1 MLSVSIDASVLAAP
15 SLCAPKEEIYS
26 YVDTL
31 LDWGR
36 LLEEDWISVCL
47 TERCSEVLV
56 EEGLFPLR
64 PALAEVFAINGI
76 MEFDANTVAKA
87 AERLL
92 SLTPSFESMFRL
104 RDVLYDSLETDP
116 AIASL
121 TMGQSMEAELGR
133 CVVIIAMLRRC
144 CFRSV
149 YNHSLVLRRSPQ
161 SGQILVRTVIHDVD
175 HDREDLTNIPVH
187 PDQLEGSVP
196 TCGDFRGCIVSTD
209 EALLWRSSDDETGKR
224 LAIRCALVR
233 SRLERGEDPE
243 WDSTPTFRF
252 GKEFLEREARICRD
266 NSDELVRRLLRSI
279 VETLEGSNLPDVHAL
294 RRGRGGNDPQRVRTK
309 DKAKAWR
316 RDIDHE
322 YHLHFW
328 ECPDGIP
335 EFGSVGPHNDFSL
348 PE

>member
-15 SLCAPKEEIYS
+15 SLCASKEEIYS

-64 PALAEVFAINGI
+64 PSLAEVFDVKGI
-76 MEFDANTVAKA
+76 VEFDANTVAKA

-92 SLTPSFESMFRL
+92 SLTPSFESLFRL
-104 RDVLYDSLETDP
+104 RDVLYDSLETNP
-116 AIASL
+116 SLASL
-121 TMGQSMEAELGR
+121 TTGQSMEAELGR
-133 CVVIIAMLRRC
+133 CVVIIAILRRC
-144 CFRSV
+144 CYRGL

-161 SGQILVRTVIHDVD
+161 SGQILVKTVVHDVE
-175 HDREDLTNIPVH
+175 HDREDLSDIPVH
-187 PDQLEGSVP
+187 PDQLEGIVP
-196 TCGDFRGCIVSTD
+196 TCRDFRGCLVSTD
-209 EALLWRSSDDETGKR
+209 EALLWRSSDDEIGKR

-233 SRLERGEDPE
+233 SRIERGDDPD

-252 GKEFLEREARICRD
+252 GKEFLDREARICRD
-266 NSDELVRRLLRSI
+266 NSDEFVRRLLRSI

-294 RRGRGGNDPQRVRTK
+294 RRGRGGNDPQRVREK
-309 DKAKAWR
+309 IKR
-316 RDIDHE
+316 R
-322 YHLHFW
+322 
-328 ECPDGIP
+328 PGGGISITNTI
-335 EFGSVGPHNDFSL
+335 FISGSAQMVFQSL
-348 PE
+348 DL